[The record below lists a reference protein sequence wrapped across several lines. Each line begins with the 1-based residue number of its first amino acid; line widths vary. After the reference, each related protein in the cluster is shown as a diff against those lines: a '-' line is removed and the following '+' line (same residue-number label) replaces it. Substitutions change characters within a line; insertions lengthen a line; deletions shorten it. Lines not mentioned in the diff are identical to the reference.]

1 MAKKKNVLDPLSEP
15 AQIKFNE
22 AEKALI
28 VKGLDRIIS
37 DVEKVSISADRM
49 NIKKAAKE
57 VQIFKHEIETLK
69 NKVLGKVPLL

>member
-1 MAKKKNVLDPLSEP
+1 MAKKQVREEDVRITDLK
-15 AQIKFNE
+15 INE
-22 AEKALI
+22 IERTLL

>member
-1 MAKKKNVLDPLSEP
+1 MAKKKDVFDPSSEP
-15 AQIKFNE
+15 VQMKFNE
-22 AEKALI
+22 AEKSLI

-57 VQIFKHEIETLK
+57 VQIFKHEVETLR